1 MTTQQVDYSDELGRF
16 AVFAGLTPEQ
26 LRTIRAQR
34 PASVRPGVTL
44 FKQGDVVTGLFLVL
58 EGAVE
63 LAHTNE
69 QGVVDLKRTVGPGQ
83 VLGRMELDTQEG
95 QLGTAK
101 AIRPTELL
109 FIDKSVLQQ
118 LRNTY
123 APLSGQLDRSE
134 VIGNLRAAPY
144 FSPLTDFEIKWL
156 SDIATLITL
165 PEDTAI
171 YRRGQ
176 PAQNAYVLRQGRVR
190 IEPMSASDARWISS
204 GSVFGERSAIETV
217 YRQADATTETPSH
230 LFVLPADDLRTIVDR
245 HPQRDWLNEP
255 INVVHTLGQ
264 TPFLQHLDA
273 DDLRRLAGYTMQIH
287 FSQPYRTVVRQGLN
301 DDYFYVLVRG
311 DASVQG
317 VDEKGAP
324 MQPLRVQRDYAFGE
338 TSVLLG
344 DPAKATVESLTPTDW
359 LRIQRTDFSRFLE
372 AHPKAQDRLG
382 IDAEARRRLRGLQRV
397 FEWQEEGEVVLLKTY
412 RHWVVL
418 LRNLIGTLGVIVTV
432 FLIRELIVEIL
443 NIDNPLL
450 EFGLGLSLAIPVL
463 VGVWVVIDYL
473 NDYYVITSRRVARQE
488 KLLFIRER
496 RFSAPLDKIQEVF
509 LERQFWARV
518 FGYGHL
524 RISTAATAGQ
534 TRLDFLPHPTDVEQ
548 MLRKESSRSKTGAE
562 AANQDTIRHRLQ
574 DRLHLGLEER
584 LPQRAL
590 VDEGTT
596 PGAAH
601 SSGGRAPLRRR
612 LGLQRGAENKLVWR
626 RHWLGLLLTTIGPL
640 LLTVATLVLAVLF
653 FSGAILEGVEGVT
666 DTLLSIL
673 FVVLFVS
680 SGLWFWWMW
689 ADWEND
695 TYTVSDQYVE
705 RIEKKPF
712 FFDER
717 HTVTAL
723 ERIQNVDFRR
733 PNPLAFLFDFGDVMI
748 QTAAERGAITFRFVP
763 EPDRVQTEI
772 IRRMEKWQETQLGI
786 RRKQSQS
793 ELEDWFEAYHQ
804 LVLHDYGRT

>member
-1 MTTQQVDYSDELGRF
+1 MTTQQVDYSEELGRF

-44 FKQGDVVTGLFLVL
+44 FKQGDLVTGLFLVL

-69 QGVVDLKRTVGPGQ
+69 RGVIDLKRTVGPGQ

-101 AIRPTELL
+101 AVRSTELL
-109 FIDKSVLQQ
+109 SIDKGVLQQ

-123 APLSGQLDRSE
+123 APLSSQLDRSE
-134 VIGNLRAAPY
+134 VIGNLRSAPY

-156 SDIATLITL
+156 SDIATLTTV
-165 PEDTAI
+165 PANTAI

-204 GSVFGERSAIETV
+204 GSVFGERSAIETA
-217 YRQADATTETPSH
+217 YRQASAITETLSH
-230 LFVLPADDLRTIVDR
+230 LFVLPADDLRTVTDR
-245 HPQRDWLNEP
+245 HPQSDWLNEP
-255 INVVHTLGQ
+255 INIMRVLGQ
-264 TPFLQHLDA
+264 TPFLQHLEE
-273 DDLRRLAGYTMQIH
+273 DDLRQLAGYTMQIH
-287 FSQPYRTVVRQGLN
+287 LSQPFRTIVRQGLN
-301 DDYFYVLVRG
+301 DEYYYVLVRG

-324 MQPLRVQRDYAFGE
+324 MQPLRVQRGYAFGE

-344 DPAKATVESLTPTDW
+344 DPANATVETLTPSDW

-372 AHPKAQDRLG
+372 ARPKAHDKLG
-382 IDAEARRRLRGLQRV
+382 IDAETRRRLRGLQRM

-418 LRNLIGTLGVIVTV
+418 ARNLMGTLGVILTL
-432 FLIRELIVEIL
+432 FFIRELIVEIL
-443 NIDNPLL
+443 NFDDPLL
-450 EFGLGLSLAIPVL
+450 EFGLGLSLVMPVL
-463 VGVWVVIDYL
+463 VGIWVVIDYL

-524 RISTAATAGQ
+524 RIKTAATAGE
-534 TRLDFLPHPTDVEQ
+534 TRLDFLPNPSDVET
-548 MLRKESSRSKTGAE
+548 MLRKESSRSKTGAQAE
-562 AANQDTIRHRLQ
+562 NQETIRHRLQ

-584 LPQRAL
+584 LPRRAL
-590 VDEGTT
+590 PAEAIGAGLT
-596 PGAAH
+596 PGE
-601 SSGGRAPLRRR
+601 RVPLRQR
-612 LGLQRGAENKLVWR
+612 LGLQHSAENKLVWR

-640 LLTVATLVLAVLF
+640 LLTVITLFLVVLF
-653 FSGAILEGVEGVT
+653 FSGVILGGVEGIT
-666 DTLLSIL
+666 YTLLSIMFVAL
-673 FVVLFVS
+673 FVM
-680 SGLWFWWMW
+680 SGLWLWWMW
-689 ADWEND
+689 ADWQND

-748 QTAAERGAITFRFVP
+748 QTAAEKGAITFRFVP